1 MLVSLAEI
9 KYPPYPQ
16 GHMLLKTNEAAGEAG
31 RAVSKME
38 PAYADACWRAPP
50 VLDDI
55 IE

>member
-38 PAYADACWRAPP
+38 PAYADAC
-50 VLDDI
+50 
-55 IE
+55 